1 MKENNLSLPLNTRLK
16 RLVTDYNS
24 IAIVLVLLIVATFV
38 VDGFNGRS
46 INTILIQASLYGFV
60 ALGLSLV
67 MITGNI
73 DLSVGYQVCTAAI
86 VCVLVLNATGSMV
99 LAALAALVCG
109 ALTGAINGLVVTK
122 IGVTPLIATIATNY
136 IYKGFSYYFTENG
149 SLTPDKDYK
158 DALKSIAGARLADSP
173 WLTVTIL
180 IFLVVLIV
188 MFFLLYKTKFGN
200 ALYISG
206 DNAEAGEFAGINIH
220 RVNFLAFVLCGLFC
234 AVSAVL
240 FASSNS
246 GVTYTL
252 GEGKDV
258 FAISCCVIGGIKM
271 AGGKGTM
278 VNVLSG
284 VLIMR
289 IISKMLD
296 MMLLPQQW
304 SNFVS
309 GALLVVILLV
319 DQLSSRKKA

>member
-1 MKENNLSLPLNTRLK
+1 MKENNLSLPRSVRLK

-73 DLSVGYQVCTAAI
+73 DLSVGYQLCTAAI

-109 ALTGAINGLVVTK
+109 ALTGAINGIVVTK

-149 SLTPDKDYK
+149 SLTPAKDYK
-158 DALKSIAGARLADSP
+158 DALKGIAGARLAGST

-188 MFFLLYKTKFGN
+188 MFFILYKTKFGN

-234 AVSAVL
+234 AVSAIL